1 MSIGME
7 NQERKTLGII
17 GGMGPSA
24 TALLFQKIIELTD
37 AGMDA
42 EHIHII
48 IDNNP
53 TIPDRTT
60 AILNHDN
67 TPAIHICESGKK
79 LEKCGAQ
86 VLVIPC
92 NTSHYFLPYIREKL
106 NIPVINMLEETAKEC
121 VACGYTKVGVL
132 ATTGTR
138 NTQIYEKELEKCGI
152 TTVYPDQ
159 KGQEQVMEIIYDQV
173 KAGKTVNTSIIKSQ
187 LDIMTQNGVQAFIL
201 GCTELPIV
209 LKDGDYG
216 YRFIDTLEVLAKSA
230 ITSVGYRVKEYIK
243 D

>member
-1 MSIGME
+1 MSIGADH
-7 NQERKTLGII
+7 QEHKTLGII

-24 TALLFQKIIELTD
+24 TALLFQKIIDFTD

-42 EHIHII
+42 DHIHII

-53 TIPDRTT
+53 AIPDRTA
-60 AILNHDN
+60 AILNHDD
-67 TPAIHICESGKK
+67 TPAGYICEIGKK

-86 VLVIPC
+86 VLAIPC
-92 NTSHYFLPYIREKL
+92 NTSHYYLPCIQERL

-121 VACGYTKVGVL
+121 VVRGYTKVGVL

-138 NTQIYEKELEKCGI
+138 KTQIYEKELEKFGI
-152 TTVYPDQ
+152 TTVYPDPD
-159 KGQEQVMEIIYDQV
+159 GQERVMEIIYDQI
-173 KAGKTVNTSIIKSQ
+173 KAGRPADTSIIKSQ
-187 LDIMTQNGVQAFIL
+187 LDKMTQSGVQAFVL

-230 ITSVGYRVKEYIK
+230 IISTGYRVKEYKK